1 MASSQGSTSGCPAG
15 LWPVIIDSMQ
25 TILIVEDEPGIADTL
40 TYVLEQEGFA
50 TRWVQLAGEALQVL
64 GSDSI
69 AAVLLDIG
77 LPDASGLETCKQIRA
92 RWQVPVLFLTARKE
106 EIDRIIGLE
115 IGADDY
121 ISKPFS
127 PREVAARVKAVLR
140 RAQTPVGKA
149 IAPLDKAVAETAQQ
163 CGAFALNEV
172 THTISYHGQLL
183 ELTPFEYRILRT
195 LLGQPQRVF
204 SRAQLLDKL
213 SDTPLPS
220 LERSVDSHIRS
231 LRAKLINVHAGHQPV
246 CTRRGF
252 GYYLQPE
259 SS

>member
-1 MASSQGSTSGCPAG
+1 
-15 LWPVIIDSMQ
+15 MQ

-40 TYVLEQEGFA
+40 VYVLEQEGFA
-50 TRWVQLAGEALQVL
+50 TRWVQLAGDALELLEQEPI
-64 GSDSI
+64 D
-69 AAVLLDIG
+69 AVLLDIG

-92 RWQVPVLFLTARKE
+92 KWTVPILFLTARKE

-140 RAQTPVGKA
+140 RTQANQITSQPAGQG
-149 IAPLDKAVAETAQQ
+149 ECEQQQ
-163 CGAFALNEV
+163 CGPFLLNLT
-172 THTISYHGQLL
+172 THSISYHNQVL
-183 ELTPFEYRILRT
+183 ELTPYEYRILRT
-195 LLGQPQRVF
+195 LLSQPERVF
-204 SRAQLLDKL
+204 SRAQLLDNM

-220 LERSVDSHIRS
+220 LDRSVDSHIRS
-231 LRAKLINVHAGHQPV
+231 LRAKLTMVNQENQPV

-252 GYYLQPE
+252 GYFLKVQA
-259 SS
+259 

>member
-1 MASSQGSTSGCPAG
+1 
-15 LWPVIIDSMQ
+15 MQ

-50 TRWVQLAGEALQVL
+50 TRWVQLAGDAIEILQQEQ
-64 GSDSI
+64 I

-92 RWQVPVLFLTARKE
+92 RWNVPILFLTARKE
-106 EIDRIIGLE
+106 EIDRILGLE

-140 RAQTPVGKA
+140 RAQGSVDQEVSVLSSDSEHQDQQQLGPFK
-149 IAPLDKAVAETAQQ
+149 LD
-163 CGAFALNEV
+163 LI
-172 THTISYHGQLL
+172 THSITYHNQSL
-183 ELTPFEYRILRT
+183 ELTPYEYRILRT
-195 LLGQPQRVF
+195 LLGQPERVF
-204 SRAQLLDKL
+204 SRAQLLDNL

-231 LRAKLINVHAGHQPV
+231 LRAKLAAIKPDEQPV

-252 GYYLQPE
+252 GYFLKLDVN
-259 SS
+259 

>member
-1 MASSQGSTSGCPAG
+1 
-15 LWPVIIDSMQ
+15 MQ

-50 TRWVQLAGEALQVL
+50 TRWVQLAGDAIEVL
-64 GSDSI
+64 EQENI

-77 LPDASGLETCKQIRA
+77 LPDASGLETCKQVRT
-92 RWQVPVLFLTARKE
+92 RWNVPILFLTARKE

-140 RAQTPVGKA
+140 RTQGAGQQDTPQPNTNSEQQTQ
-149 IAPLDKAVAETAQQ
+149 QQ
-163 CGAFALNEV
+163 CGPFALDLT
-172 THTISYHGQLL
+172 THSITYHDQPL
-183 ELTPFEYRILRT
+183 ELTPYEYRILRT
-195 LLGQPQRVF
+195 LLGQPERVF
-204 SRAQLLDKL
+204 SRSQLLDNL

-231 LRAKLINVHAGHQPV
+231 LRAKLVVVSPDAQPV
-246 CTRRGF
+246 RTRRGF
-252 GYYLQPE
+252 GYFLKLDAN
-259 SS
+259 

>member
-1 MASSQGSTSGCPAG
+1 
-15 LWPVIIDSMQ
+15 MQ

-50 TRWVQLAGEALQVL
+50 TRWVQLAGDAIEILQQEQ
-64 GSDSI
+64 I

-77 LPDASGLETCKQIRA
+77 LPDASGLETCKHIRT
-92 RWQVPVLFLTARKE
+92 RWNVPILFLTARKE

-140 RAQTPVGKA
+140 RTQGSVDDEISASGSASEQQDQQQLGPFV
-149 IAPLDKAVAETAQQ
+149 LDLT
-163 CGAFALNEV
+163 
-172 THTISYHGQLL
+172 THSITYHNQSL
-183 ELTPFEYRILRT
+183 ELTPYEYRILRT
-195 LLGQPQRVF
+195 LLGQPERVF
-204 SRAQLLDKL
+204 SRAQLLDNL

-231 LRAKLINVHAGHQPV
+231 LRAKLVAVKPDEQPV

-252 GYYLQPE
+252 GYFLKFDV
-259 SS
+259 S

>member
-1 MASSQGSTSGCPAG
+1 
-15 LWPVIIDSMQ
+15 MQ

-40 TYVLEQEGFA
+40 IYVLEQEGFK
-50 TRWVQLAGEALQVL
+50 THWVQLAGDALQAL
-64 GSDSI
+64 EQEQI

-77 LPDASGLETCKQIRA
+77 LPDASGLETCKKIRA
-92 RWQVPVLFLTARKE
+92 KWTVPILFLTARKE

-140 RAQTPVGKA
+140 RSQLNEMSQPS
-149 IAPLDKAVAETAQQ
+149 VAGQSTGEQQ
-163 CGAFALNEV
+163 RCGAFVLDLD
-172 THTISYHGQLL
+172 THSISYHGHLL
-183 ELTPFEYRILRT
+183 ELTPYEYRILRT
-195 LLGQPQRVF
+195 LLSQPERVF
-204 SRAQLLDKL
+204 SRAQLLDNM

-231 LRAKLINVHAGHQPV
+231 LRAKLIAVNADNQPV

-252 GYYLQPE
+252 GYFLKHT
-259 SS
+259 SD